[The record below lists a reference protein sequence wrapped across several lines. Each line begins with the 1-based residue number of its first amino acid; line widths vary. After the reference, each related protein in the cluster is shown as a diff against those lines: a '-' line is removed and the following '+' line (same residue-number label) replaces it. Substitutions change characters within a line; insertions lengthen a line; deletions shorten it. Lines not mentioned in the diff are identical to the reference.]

1 VSADADARRIAGG
14 PLPSALLRD
23 GSTAEEKAPPEAESA
38 APHDPLRLCI
48 FATVAV
54 LGWLA
59 GPAALTVFAAIG
71 FVGYWRARRAG
82 LLRSRCFLRDTR
94 LVIAYLGVLTVAGV
108 WGTAALVARL
118 LGA

>member
-1 VSADADARRIAGG
+1 VSADADARRIARG
-14 PLPSALLRD
+14 PLPSTLVGD
-23 GSTAEEKAPPEAESA
+23 EGSGPQETTQEAVGA
-38 APHDPLRLCI
+38 APHDPLTLCI
-48 FATVAV
+48 VATVAV

-59 GPAALTVFAAIG
+59 GPVALTVFAAIG

-94 LVIAYLGVLTVAGV
+94 LVIAYLGILTAAGV
-108 WGTAALVARL
+108 WGTVALLARL